1 MPVTDIAAWIPV
13 GLSLTGILGFLITG
27 FAKGFLYTRHQ
38 VDKMANQYEDRL
50 KELRETAE
58 ARIVAVNSER
68 LEWKDIAMGAID
80 ANRKSAPTLDALLDG
95 QATMKVLLESF
106 RERAAEGGS

>member
-1 MPVTDIAAWIPV
+1 MPVSDIQTWIPV
-13 GLSLTGILGFLITG
+13 GVGLTSILGFLILG

-38 VDKMANQYEDRL
+38 VDKMASQYEDRL
-50 KELRETAE
+50 RELRETAE
-58 ARIVAVNSER
+58 ARLVAVNSER

-106 RERAAEGGS
+106 RQRPTEGGS